1 MNDHYWLVE
10 LTLAL
15 LELILRFLFCFILSF
30 IKVLFVITFVHI
42 LFVEFAGINFD
53 VNFCVVNSAL
63 ITLGY
68 CLFLTYAI
76 FKEVIKNGDKKEN

>member
-1 MNDHYWLVE
+1 MNYRWLFE

-15 LELILRFLFCFILSF
+15 LELILRFLLCFMLNF
-30 IKVLFVITFVHI
+30 IKVLLVITLIHI
-42 LFVEFAGINFD
+42 LCVEFAGIDFNAS
-53 VNFCVVNSAL
+53 FCIINSAL

-76 FKEVIKNGDKKEN
+76 FKEVTKNGDKKEN

>member
-1 MNDHYWLVE
+1 MNYRWLFE

-15 LELILRFLFCFILSF
+15 LELILRFLLCFMLNF
-30 IKVLFVITFVHI
+30 IKVLLVITLVHI
-42 LFVEFAGINFD
+42 LFVEFAGVDFNAS
-53 VNFCVVNSAL
+53 FCIINSAL

-76 FKEVIKNGDKKEN
+76 FKEVTKNGDKKEN

>member
-1 MNDHYWLVE
+1 MKDHWLVE

-15 LELILRFLFCFILSF
+15 LELILRFLLCFVLNF
-30 IKVLFVITFVHI
+30 IKVLFVITLVHI
-42 LFVEFAGINFD
+42 LCVEFAGIDFN
-53 VNFCVVNSAL
+53 VGFCIVNSAL

-76 FKEVIKNGDKKEN
+76 FKEVTKNGDKKEN

>member
-1 MNDHYWLVE
+1 MKDHWLVE

-15 LELILRFLFCFILSF
+15 LELILRFLLCFILNF
-30 IKVLFVITFVHI
+30 IKVLFVITLVHI
-42 LFVEFAGINFD
+42 LCVEFAGIDFNAG
-53 VNFCVVNSAL
+53 FCIVNSAL

-76 FKEVIKNGDKKEN
+76 FKEVTKNGDKKEN